1 MSMTQIPVGWH
12 RWMPGTIVPGTT
24 AAYAPVFTPLCQ
36 AAADIVIAFIYYDPS
51 GRWAARWLLWR
62 AD

>member
-12 RWMPGTIVPGTT
+12 RWMPGTIVPGMT
-24 AAYAPVFTPLCQ
+24 AAYALVFTPLCQ
-36 AAADIVIAFIYYDPS
+36 AAADIVISFIYYELS
-51 GRWAARWLLWR
+51 GRCAERWLLWR